1 MTFLACKTL
10 SNLGV
15 SPLLVFIATYSVFS
29 YVVKLLVQT
38 WSICLYHTLLAK
50 GCRNTHTQYLYI
62 YIEREILQ
70 FPIVE
75 MNVITKYILE
85 FFKG

>member
-1 MTFLACKTL
+1 MMFLACKTL

-50 GCRNTHTQYLYI
+50 GCRNTHTQYIYI
-62 YIEREILQ
+62 YREREKSYSFLLW
-70 FPIVE
+70 
-75 MNVITKYILE
+75 K
-85 FFKG
+85 